1 MDRRERVQ
9 FTFLRNYI
17 IYFDEIQWIK
27 NWHSCVA
34 TLKTGIVALRH
45 RLRRDASIITSI
57 ALGYEMRHFLLAY
70 ARKYGISRVKR
81 KYNKNCSFIYMG
93 LAQYDGSVQS
103 PAL

>member
-1 MDRRERVQ
+1 MDRGERVQ
-9 FTFLRNYI
+9 LTFLRNYI
-17 IYFDEIQWIK
+17 IYFIK
-27 NWHSCVA
+27 FNGI
-34 TLKTGIVALRH
+34 KTGIVALRH

-93 LAQYDGSVQS
+93 LARYDGPVQS
-103 PAL
+103 PSL